1 MQHWCHI
8 FSRNQ
13 TLNLQIVFRRVF
25 FSSAFCYFSWFFL
38 RGNCRTLRSMYPCL
52 FTLTWPV
59 FKWFSQSVI
68 PLLRNVLEW
77 NRKEHIASELL
88 RGLYGAQW
96 EAGEKRKL
104 FTTGEDCL
112 VHVKLWPAVHCLW
125 CLSFNRLVD
134 IMNEPDPPSATLE
147 RTPALSELRSTLEP
161 LSQSGH
167 SPVAKCRARKRKS
180 RKLLFCSEFNE
191 VGLVTQE
198 GIKGEVSVT
207 ELWLLKRELKCSGHC
222 VNRMVSVQSC
232 TRRNMAGSPP
242 ALPGFGNSGKCFLI
256 DNLLQSQTPSARPEG
271 TVGGHL
277 RLAACERPRRT
288 WSCEHG
294 AYQSQARSPQQVK
307 DLGGQLLPHSGKDY
321 HLNFFKQADFSNK
334 IYLYYVKSKVMA
346 NYTSCWWR

>member
-1 MQHWCHI
+1 MKNATSVPH
-8 FSRNQ
+8 FFKKSG
-13 TLNLQIVFRRVF
+13 LNLQIVFKRVF
-25 FSSAFCYFSWFFL
+25 LSSAFCFFSWYFW
-38 RGNCRTLRSMYPCL
+38 RGNCRILRSMYPYL

-59 FKWFSQSVI
+59 FKWFSRSVI
-68 PLLRNVLEW
+68 PLLRNVLER

-167 SPVAKCRARKRKS
+167 SPVAKCRAQKRKS

-232 TRRNMAGSPP
+232 PRRNMAGSPP

-271 TVGGHL
+271 MVGGHL

-288 WSCEHG
+288 WGCEHG
-294 AYQSQARSPQQVK
+294 AYQSQAHSPQQVK
-307 DLGGQLLPHSGKDY
+307 DLGGQLLPHSGKHY
-321 HLNFFKQADFSNK
+321 HWNFF
-334 IYLYYVKSKVMA
+334 
-346 NYTSCWWR
+346 